1 MANVIKNHSLFPTII
16 SEFKHTAS
24 ESLINTIQNEE
35 MQNESAIPF
44 HSRNS
49 KNNELQ
55 KKNEYKEIVDK
66 ILDVTKE
73 VCKLY
78 NYEYKSLE
86 ITNLWI
92 NMSHKGDFHSAH
104 SHSNNVFSGVWYPIK
119 SEKPTP
125 IRFNDPRPA
134 NGLLNPKGQINH
146 VTSNVRGIPNLKDM
160 GLIFPS
166 WLEHYV
172 PPALTNRISLS
183 WNILLRGEYGNPNT
197 LQNAYI

>member
-1 MANVIKNHSLFPTII
+1 MSNAIKNHVLFPTLVC
-16 SEFKHTAS
+16 EFQHAAS
-24 ESLINTIQNEE
+24 KDLIKTIRNEKI
-35 MQNESAIPF
+35 QDKSALPF
-44 HSRNS
+44 TTKNS
-49 KNNELQ
+49 IDNELQ

-66 ILDVTKE
+66 ILEVTE
-73 VCKLY
+73 VICTLY

-92 NMSHKGDFHSAH
+92 NVAHKGELHPVH
-104 SHSNNVFSGVWYPIK
+104 NHSNNVFSGVWYPFK

-134 NGLLNPKGQINH
+134 NGILSPRGEINE
-146 VTSNVRGIPNLKDM
+146 VTSTIRTIPNTKDM

-172 PPALTNRISLS
+172 PPALNTRISLS
-183 WNILLRGEYGNPNT
+183 WNILLRGEYGNPDT
-197 LQNAYI
+197 LQNACI